1 MSREEWWD
9 ITLLL
14 IHYICPIFNLF
25 GFTLAFKKGLWFRFE
40 PDLFYMS
47 TPVMKKSPPLSQKMR
62 SKSSSCKFILL
73 GERRRQKRCT
83 SGTEQR
89 VCNSIR
95 VLIPFRQIWPF
106 VETGIPDEVYAVN
119 TCFVSLD
126 PNKYEQ
132 LNHQHPRPLQLR
144 ALSTAFRDLWPV
156 LTSEIQCLRTV
167 WF

>member
-1 MSREEWWD
+1 MR
-9 ITLLL
+9 
-14 IHYICPIFNLF
+14 YILPSHVKR
-25 GFTLAFKKGLWFRFE
+25 GMMGYYTVAFTLHLPHLQPLRVHSSLKGSLIPLRARSILHE
-40 PDLFYMS
+40 HPS
-47 TPVMKKSPPLSQKMR
+47 NEKSPPLSQKMR

-95 VLIPFRQIWPF
+95 VLILFRQIWPF
-106 VETGIPDEVYAVN
+106 AETGIPDRVYAIN

-144 ALSTAFRDLWPV
+144 ALSTAFRDL
-156 LTSEIQCLRTV
+156 
-167 WF
+167 